1 MSYFSLTQNEGIT
14 LHNPQFSF
22 KTIREPATGSY
33 KEKGSK
39 FLAFAYP
46 VHSEAEIRDRLEALK
61 KKYFDARHHCFAWML
76 GPGKQKFRAFDDGEP
91 NHSAGDPIL
100 GQIRSHELTNILIV
114 VVRYFG
120 GVKLGVGGLIGA
132 YRAAAADT
140 LANAIVIEEE
150 VTDMLEIRYDYAV
163 MPEIMRLVKAN
174 GLRISAQEFSQE
186 NVMKVICPLRI
197 KGELLNKLE
206 RMRVDHPILLF
217 RIANEEASA

>member
-1 MSYFSLTQNEGIT
+1 M
-14 LHNPQFSF
+14 HNQPFLF
-22 KTIREPATGSY
+22 KTIHEHATGSY

-46 VHSEAEIRDRLEALK
+46 VRSEAEIRERLEILR

-132 YRAAAADT
+132 YRAAAADA
-140 LANAIVIEEE
+140 LANAIIIEEE
-150 VTDMLEIRYDYAV
+150 VSEVLEIRYDYAS
-163 MPEIMRLVKAN
+163 MPEIMRLVKAK
-174 GLRISAQEFSQE
+174 GLKVLEQYYKNENILKIMVPIRVQDEIIEKLNRIRTGKITLF
-186 NVMKVICPLRI
+186 V
-197 KGELLNKLE
+197 KLQ
-206 RMRVDHPILLF
+206 
-217 RIANEEASA
+217 